1 MAPNRYTGRFAPSPT
16 GPLHLGS
23 LVTAVASFLD
33 ARAHQGRWLLR
44 IEDID
49 PLREV
54 PGAADLIVRQLAAHS
69 LEWDGPICYQ
79 SRRGALYRDALAR
92 LADAG
97 LLYACSCS
105 RQRLHALGGRYD
117 GACRARRYSLHNSAP
132 AGALR
137 ICADGDGADNL
148 RDFIQGR
155 AFGAPCAGGDFI
167 VLRRDG
173 LVAYQ
178 LATAVDDAEQGITH
192 VLRGAD
198 LFDSTPRQCYLLARL
213 RLSPPDY
220 GHVPLVLGT
229 DGHKLSK
236 QNLAPALVA
245 TDATANLHWALRWL
259 GLDPPGELMTGKPAD
274 LLAWGT
280 RHWSRD
286 KIATQPRQVQ
296 KMPNRNP
303 GKNKSV

>member
-1 MAPNRYTGRFAPSPT
+1 
-16 GPLHLGS
+16 LGS
-23 LVTAVASFLD
+23 LVAAVASFLD

-49 PLREV
+49 PPREV
-54 PGAADLIVRQLAAHS
+54 PGAADLIVRQLAAHG
-69 LEWDGPICYQ
+69 LEWDGPIGYQ
-79 SRRGALYRDALAR
+79 SRRGALYHDALAR
-92 LADAG
+92 LAGAG

-117 GACRARRYSLHNSAP
+117 GACRARRYSPHSPHASAP
-132 AGALR
+132 TGALR
-137 ICADGDGADNL
+137 IRVDGDGADNL
-148 RDFIQGR
+148 RDFIQGT

-178 LATAVDDAEQGITH
+178 LATAVDDAAQGITH

-213 RLSPPDY
+213 RLRAPDY

-229 DGHKLSK
+229 DGAKLSK

-245 TDATANLHWALRWL
+245 TDATANLHWVLRWL
-259 GLDPPGELMTGKPAD
+259 GLDPPWELLTSKPAD
-274 LLAWGT
+274 LLTWGT
-280 RHWSRD
+280 RHWSRA
-286 KIATQPRQVQ
+286 KIATHSRQI
-296 KMPNRNP
+296 
-303 GKNKSV
+303 

>member
-1 MAPNRYTGRFAPSPT
+1 MAPFRYTGRFAPSPT

-49 PLREV
+49 PPREV
-54 PGAADLIVRQLAAHS
+54 PGAADLIARQLSAHG
-69 LEWDGPICYQ
+69 LEWDGPIGYQ

-92 LADAG
+92 LAGDG
-97 LLYACSCS
+97 LLYACTCS
-105 RQRLHALGGRYD
+105 RQRLQALGGRYD
-117 GACRARRYSLHNSAP
+117 GACRARHYSPNASAP

-137 ICADGDGADNL
+137 IRVDGDGADNL
-148 RDFIQGR
+148 RDFIQGT

-178 LATAVDDAEQGITH
+178 LATAVDDAEQDITH

-213 RLSPPDY
+213 RLRPPDY

-229 DGHKLSK
+229 DGNKLSK
-236 QNLAPALVA
+236 QNRAPALAA

-259 GLDPPGELMTGKPAD
+259 GLDPPGELLGSKPAD
-274 LLAWGT
+274 LLTWGIH
-280 RHWSRD
+280 HWSRA
-286 KIATQPRQVQ
+286 KIATHSRQI
-296 KMPNRNP
+296 
-303 GKNKSV
+303 